1 MKQTA
6 YSILDLVIVSEG
18 KTYQQTLEDSIAL
31 AKEAETFGYR
41 RIWYAEHHNMAGIA
55 SNAPQIII
63 SRVAQETKT
72 LRVGSG
78 GIMLPNH
85 SPFIITEQ
93 FGTLATLFP
102 NRIDLGLGRAPGT
115 DQETAHAIRPN
126 FLQATH
132 SFPQDVEQ
140 IQKYFSTQNSHS
152 KVRVPIAEG
161 ALVPIYILGSST
173 DSAHLAAKKGLPYAF
188 ASHFATTHLHNAIT
202 IYRNEFKHSESLKI
216 PYVLA
221 GINIFIADTDE
232 EAEVMATSFFKMI
245 IALLT
250 STKREHLEK
259 PSEMTA
265 DLRETMKHPAVK
277 QMTKY
282 TFIGGKNTVKQGIQD
297 FLNETQ
303 ADELIA
309 VTNTYDASS
318 RIKSYRYFSEI
329 MKELNSKS

>member
-18 KTYQQTLEDSIAL
+18 KTYQQTLKASIEL
-31 AKEAETFGYR
+31 AKKAESFGYKR
-41 RIWYAEHHNMAGIA
+41 VWYAEHHNMAGIA

-63 SRVAQETKT
+63 SQVAQKTKT

-93 FGTLATLFP
+93 FGTLGTLFP

-126 FLQATH
+126 FLKATH
-132 SFPQDVEQ
+132 SFPQDIEQ
-140 IQKYFSTQNSHS
+140 IQNYFSAENSIS

-161 ALVPIYILGSST
+161 VPVPIYILGSST

-188 ASHFATTHLHNAIT
+188 ASHFATAHLHNAIT
-202 IYRNEFKHSESLKI
+202 IYRNEFKPSESLET
-216 PYVLA
+216 PYVIA
-221 GINIFIADTDE
+221 GINVFIADTDE
-232 EAEVMATSFFKMI
+232 EAETMATSFFKMI

-259 PSEMTA
+259 PMEMTA
-265 DLRETMKHPAVK
+265 ELRETMKHPAVK

-282 TFIGGKNTVKQGIQD
+282 TFIGSKSTVKQDIQD

-303 ADELIA
+303 VDELIA
-309 VTNTYDASS
+309 VTNTYDANS
-318 RIKSYRYFSEI
+318 RIKSYRYFAEI
-329 MKELNSKS
+329 MKELNSES

>member
-18 KTYQQTLEDSIAL
+18 KTYQQTLKASIEL
-31 AKEAETFGYR
+31 AKKGESFGYKR
-41 RIWYAEHHNMAGIA
+41 VWYAEHHNMAGIA

-63 SRVAQETKT
+63 SQVAQETKT

-93 FGTLATLFP
+93 FGTLGTLFP

-132 SFPQDVEQ
+132 SFPQDIEQ
-140 IQKYFSTQNSHS
+140 IQNYFSAENSIS

-161 ALVPIYILGSST
+161 VPVPIYILGSST
-173 DSAHLAAKKGLPYAF
+173 DSSHLAAKKGLPYAF
-188 ASHFATTHLHNAIT
+188 ASHFTTAHLHNAIA
-202 IYRNEFKHSESLKI
+202 IYRNEFEPSEYLKA
-216 PYVLA
+216 PYVIA
-221 GINIFIADTDE
+221 GINVFIADTDE
-232 EAEVMATSFFKMI
+232 EAETMATSFFKMI

-265 DLRETMKHPAVK
+265 ELRETMKHPAVK

-282 TFIGGKNTVKQGIQD
+282 TFIGSKSTVKQDIQD

-303 ADELIA
+303 VDELIA
-309 VTNTYDASS
+309 VTNTYDANS
-318 RIKSYRYFSEI
+318 RIKSYRYFAEI
-329 MKELNSKS
+329 MKELNSES

>member
-18 KTYQQTLEDSIAL
+18 KTYQQTLKASIEL
-31 AKEAETFGYR
+31 AKKAESFGYKR
-41 RIWYAEHHNMAGIA
+41 VWYAEHHNMAGIA

-63 SRVAQETKT
+63 SQVAQETKT

-93 FGTLATLFP
+93 FGTLGTLFP

-132 SFPQDVEQ
+132 SFPQDIEQ
-140 IQKYFSTQNSHS
+140 IQNYFLEENSIS

-161 ALVPIYILGSST
+161 VPVPIYILGSST

-188 ASHFATTHLHNAIT
+188 ASHFATAHLHNAIT
-202 IYRNEFKHSESLKI
+202 IYRNEFKPSESFKA
-216 PYVLA
+216 PYVIA
-221 GINIFIADTDE
+221 GINVFIADTNE
-232 EAEVMATSFFKMI
+232 EAETMATSFFKMI

-259 PSEMTA
+259 PMEMTA
-265 DLRETMKHPAVK
+265 ELRETIKHPAVK

-282 TFIGGKNTVKQGIQD
+282 TFIGSKSTVKQDIQD

-303 ADELIA
+303 VDELIA
-309 VTNTYDASS
+309 VTNTYDANS
-318 RIKSYRYFSEI
+318 RIKSYRYFAQI
-329 MKELNSKS
+329 MKELNSES